1 MAQFDTC
8 IKNSVRAAVLGGG
21 VAVDSR
27 SAPVSR

>member
-1 MAQFDTC
+1 MAQYYTS
-8 IKNSVRAAVLGGG
+8 IKNLSRIADFGGG

>member
-1 MAQFDTC
+1 MAKFNTNL
-8 IKNSVRAAVLGGG
+8 KSSVRAAVLGGG

>member
-1 MAQFDTC
+1 MAQFNTY
-8 IKNSVRAAVLGGG
+8 IKNSVRIAVLGGG